1 MVRYL
6 IGWLAAGMPCA
17 TWGFIMALRSQPLRL
32 LIAGWV
38 LCASVEV
45 AQAAEAVKPT
55 ESTSLQKGVDQFNAQ
70 RERLLSD
77 YQAQLDQLK
86 GATEEQRQQI
96 LEKLQAQKK
105 ELDSLQ
111 REQGKQLREELRKL
125 RQSTPAPRK

>member
-1 MVRYL
+1 M
-6 IGWLAAGMPCA
+6 I
-17 TWGFIMALRSQPLRL
+17 LRLQPLRL
-32 LIAGWV
+32 VLACGVLGTFAG
-38 LCASVEV
+38 A
-45 AQAAEAVKPT
+45 ARAAEAVKPA
-55 ESTSLQKGVDQFNAQ
+55 EATSLQKGVEQFNAQ

-77 YQAQLDQLK
+77 YQAQLEQLK

-125 RQSTPAPRK
+125 RQSAPAPRK

>member
-1 MVRYL
+1 M
-6 IGWLAAGMPCA
+6 I
-17 TWGFIMALRSQPLRL
+17 LRSQPLRL

-38 LCASVEV
+38 LWTSAAV
-45 AQAAEAVKPT
+45 AHAAEAVKPT
-55 ESTSLQKGVDQFNAQ
+55 EATTLQKGVEQFNAQ
-70 RERLLSD
+70 RDRLLSD

-125 RQSTPAPRK
+125 RQSAPAPRK